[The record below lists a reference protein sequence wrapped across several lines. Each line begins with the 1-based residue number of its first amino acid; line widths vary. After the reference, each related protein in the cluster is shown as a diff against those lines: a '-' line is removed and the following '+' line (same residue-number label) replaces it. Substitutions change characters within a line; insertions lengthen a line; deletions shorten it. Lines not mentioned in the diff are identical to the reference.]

1 MTYKT
6 RFLPQEHL
14 LHQGWTLYQP
24 SAAADNAWLKK

>member
-14 LHQGWTLYQP
+14 LNQGWTLYQP
-24 SAAADNAWLKK
+24 TAGQAE